1 MQQITNNEQQDKILI
16 RKASGEMEEFSSDKL
31 RRSLEK
37 AKASSATIDKIVGH
51 ILEELKNGDKT
62 SDIYKHAFSLLS
74 ENERPAAD
82 RYHLK
87 HALMELGPSGHPFE
101 RFVGEL
107 LKAQGFSVEV
117 GTTVEGICVSH
128 EIDVTAQKDNRHIMV
143 ECKFHNQP
151 GVKSDVKVALY
162 VQARFEDVAKK
173 WQQEPSHGQKFHE
186 AWLVTNTK
194 LTTDAIR
201 YASCVGM
208 TAIGWHYPENNSL
221 EHLIEQ
227 YNLHP
232 LTCLTTL
239 NDAQKQQLLDQGLIL
254 CKDIV
259 DHQTALQQIGLNESG
274 VNQVIQETK
283 ELCQLQ

>member
-1 MQQITNNEQQDKILI
+1 MTNTNQQNIIIE
-16 RKASGEMEEFSSDKL
+16 KASGEMEEFSNDKL
-31 RRSLEK
+31 RHSLER
-37 AKASSATIDKIVGH
+37 AKASPAIVNKIVDH
-51 ILEELKNGDKT
+51 VSKEIKNGDKT
-62 SDIYKHAFSLLS
+62 SDIYKHAFLILS
-74 ENERPAAD
+74 ESEKPAAG

-87 HALMELGPSGHPFE
+87 HALMELGPTGHPFE
-101 RFVGEL
+101 KFVGEL

-117 GTTVEGICVSH
+117 GTLVEGVCVTH
-128 EIDVTAQKDNRHIMV
+128 EVDVTAQKDNRHIMV

-201 YASCVGM
+201 YAGCVGM
-208 TAIGWHYPENNSL
+208 TAIGWRYPEDNSL

-227 YNLHP
+227 FNLHP
-232 LTCLTTL
+232 LTCLTRLSDTR
-239 NDAQKQQLLDQGLIL
+239 KKSLLSQGVVL
-254 CKDIV
+254 CKELIDNPK
-259 DHQTALQQIGLNESG
+259 TLQLDGANEPEIKQI
-274 VNQVIQETK
+274 IQEAK
-283 ELCQLQ
+283 ELCHL

>member
-1 MQQITNNEQQDKILI
+1 MTDLNQPQILI
-16 RKASGEMEEFSSDKL
+16 EKASGEREVFSSDKL

-37 AKASSATIDKIVGH
+37 AGASPTIIDKITDHV
-51 ILEELKNGDKT
+51 LKELKNGDKT
-62 SDIYKHAFSLLS
+62 SDIYKHAFLILS
-74 ENERPAAD
+74 ENERPTAG

-87 HALMELGPSGHPFE
+87 QALMELGPTGHPFE
-101 RFVGEL
+101 KFVGEL

-117 GTTVEGICVSH
+117 GTIVEGACVTH
-128 EIDVTAQKDNRHIMV
+128 EVDVTAQKDNHHIMV

-173 WQQEPSHGQKFHE
+173 FHE

-201 YASCVGM
+201 YATCVGM
-208 TAIGWHYPENNSL
+208 TAIGWSYPQDSSL

-227 YNLHP
+227 FNLHP

-239 NDAQKQQLLDQGLIL
+239 NDTQKRLLLDQGFIL

-259 DHQTALQQIGLNESG
+259 DNPRALGTNAKQI
-274 VNQVIQETK
+274 IQEAK
-283 ELCQLQ
+283 ELCNL